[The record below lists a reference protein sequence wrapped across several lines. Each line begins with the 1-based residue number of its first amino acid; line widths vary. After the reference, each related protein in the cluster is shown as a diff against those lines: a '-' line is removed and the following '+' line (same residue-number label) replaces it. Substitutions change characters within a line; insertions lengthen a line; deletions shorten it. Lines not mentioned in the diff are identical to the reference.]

1 MVSAT
6 FAFLDAICSIRK
18 YVRRE
23 SMYQTSSILYP
34 SWMDGYSV
42 MYEPPLSSIDIW
54 LVKNESL
61 EKKKEI
67 RTQMIGGNGLEK
79 SWQIG
84 NMIGN
89 GISEIGLLA
98 SSI

>member
-1 MVSAT
+1 
-6 FAFLDAICSIRK
+6 
-18 YVRRE
+18 
-23 SMYQTSSILYP
+23 
-34 SWMDGYSV
+34 MDGYSV

>member
-1 MVSAT
+1 
-6 FAFLDAICSIRK
+6 
-18 YVRRE
+18 
-23 SMYQTSSILYP
+23 MYQIWRLRSIARGWIQRDVRTL
-34 SWMDGYSV
+34 
-42 MYEPPLSSIDIW
+42 LSSIDIW

-61 EKKKEI
+61 GKVKKKKKKYDEVND
-67 RTQMIGGNGLEK
+67 RNGLEK

>member
-1 MVSAT
+1 
-6 FAFLDAICSIRK
+6 
-18 YVRRE
+18 
-23 SMYQTSSILYP
+23 MYQIWRVRSIARGWIQRDVRTL
-34 SWMDGYSV
+34 
-42 MYEPPLSSIDIW
+42 LSSIDIW

-61 EKKKEI
+61 GKVKKKKKKYDEVND
-67 RTQMIGGNGLEK
+67 RNGLEK

>member
-1 MVSAT
+1 MRIDVSNMAR
-6 FAFLDAICSIRK
+6 SIYRSRMDTTRCTNPVIVDW
-18 YVRRE
+18 YLTRE
-23 SMYQTSSILYP
+23 KWEFGKS
-34 SWMDGYSV
+34 
-42 MYEPPLSSIDIW
+42 
-54 LVKNESL
+54 
-61 EKKKEI
+61 EKKKKKYDEVND
-67 RTQMIGGNGLEK
+67 RNGLEK

>member
-1 MVSAT
+1 MVRIDVSNY
-6 FAFLDAICSIRK
+6 C
-18 YVRRE
+18 
-23 SMYQTSSILYP
+23 
-34 SWMDGYSV
+34 SWMDTWCTWT
-42 MYEPPLSSIDIW
+42 PLSSIDIW

-61 EKKKEI
+61 EEVEKKKNMTK
-67 RTQMIGGNGLEK
+67 RTQTIEWNGLDK

>member
-1 MVSAT
+1 MRVWE
-6 FAFLDAICSIRK
+6 K
-18 YVRRE
+18 
-23 SMYQTSSILYP
+23 
-34 SWMDGYSV
+34 W
-42 MYEPPLSSIDIW
+42 
-54 LVKNESL
+54 
-61 EKKKEI
+61 KKKKKKYDEVND
-67 RTQMIGGNGLEK
+67 RNGLEK

>member
-1 MVSAT
+1 
-6 FAFLDAICSIRK
+6 
-18 YVRRE
+18 
-23 SMYQTSSILYP
+23 MYQIWRLRSIARGWIQRDVRTL
-34 SWMDGYSV
+34 
-42 MYEPPLSSIDIW
+42 LSSIDIW

-61 EKKKEI
+61 GKVKKKKKKKYDEVND
-67 RTQMIGGNGLEK
+67 RNGLEK